1 MEFIKSMSIRSA
13 MDTPNNMGYVVV
25 LLKVN
30 GDYDINLMKHTIQVR
45 SSSTLFDSYKTWQI
59 TYLLYKLGG

>member
-45 SSSTLFDSYKTWQI
+45 SSSTLFDSYIAWQI

>member
-1 MEFIKSMSIRSA
+1 MYPDMEFIKSMSIRSA

-45 SSSTLFDSYKTWQI
+45 SSSFLFDGYKT
-59 TYLLYKLGG
+59 